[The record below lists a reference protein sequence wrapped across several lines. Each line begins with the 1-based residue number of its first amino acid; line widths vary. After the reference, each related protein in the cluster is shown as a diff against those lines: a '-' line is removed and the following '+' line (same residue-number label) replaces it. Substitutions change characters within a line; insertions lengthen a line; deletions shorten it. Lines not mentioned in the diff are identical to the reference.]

1 MRPRFAI
8 LLVPFLAAIA
18 LASCS
23 GETEGQPC
31 DRSAGNS
38 GNDDCASGLV
48 CTQVSTATG
57 SRCCP
62 QDRTTAKSPDCQLS
76 ATTDQDA
83 NPEPV
88 ESSTSE
94 SSTSDAGEASTEA
107 GPEGST
113 SDGPTGGAPAE
124 GASEASTGDATGDA
138 AGD

>member
-8 LLVPFLAAIA
+8 LLVPVVLAAIA

-62 QDRTTAKSPDCQLS
+62 QDRTTAKSPDCALS

-88 ESSTSE
+88 ESSTS
-94 SSTSDAGEASTEA
+94 DDGEASTEA
-107 GPEGST
+107 GPEGSA
-113 SDGPTGGAPAE
+113 SDGPTGDAPAE
-124 GASEASTGDATGDA
+124 GASEASTGDAPAD
-138 AGD
+138 